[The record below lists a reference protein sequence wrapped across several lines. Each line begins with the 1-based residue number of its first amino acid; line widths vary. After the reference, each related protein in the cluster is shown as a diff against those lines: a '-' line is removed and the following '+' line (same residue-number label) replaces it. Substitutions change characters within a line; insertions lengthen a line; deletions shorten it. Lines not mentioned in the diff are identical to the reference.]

1 MSYIQT
7 NLLKNEKVF
16 YLTRM
21 HWIVF
26 TFPVVLLVSTFIL
39 ASVSPVLFR
48 GYVPFLNIRM
58 ASAVILLCL
67 IATLFSVISALIRYA
82 TSEYGITNK
91 RIMLKTGWINTNSLE
106 LFIDK
111 IEAIYV
117 DQTILGRIL
126 NYGTLRIVGTGGT
139 QDPFPFIPSPL
150 AFRKMALEQVDEGL
164 NPRTRLK

>member
-1 MSYIQT
+1 MSYIQA
-7 NLLKNEKVF
+7 NLLKNEKVVD
-16 YLTRM
+16 LTRM

-26 TFPVVLLVSTFIL
+26 TLPVVLLVATFLL

-48 GYVPFLNIRM
+48 GYVPFLHIRM
-58 ASAVILLCL
+58 AAVVILLCL
-67 IATLFSVISALIRYA
+67 FATLFSAISALIRYA

-139 QDPFPFIPSPL
+139 QDPFPFVPSPL

-164 NPRTRLK
+164 NPRTRPK

>member
-1 MSYIQT
+1 
-7 NLLKNEKVF
+7 
-16 YLTRM
+16 
-21 HWIVF
+21 
-26 TFPVVLLVSTFIL
+26 
-39 ASVSPVLFR
+39 
-48 GYVPFLNIRM
+48 
-58 ASAVILLCL
+58 
-67 IATLFSVISALIRYA
+67 
-82 TSEYGITNK
+82 
-91 RIMLKTGWINTNSLE
+91 MLKTGWINTNSLE

>member
-26 TFPVVLLVSTFIL
+26 TMPVILLVATFFL
-39 ASVSPVLFR
+39 ASISPVLFR

-58 ASAVILLCL
+58 ASVVILVCL
-67 IATLFSVISALIRYA
+67 IATLFSAISALIRFA
-82 TSEYGITNK
+82 ASEYGITNK
-91 RIMLKTGWINTNSLE
+91 RIMLKTGWININSLE

-117 DQTILGRIL
+117 DQTILA
-126 NYGTLRIVGTGGT
+126 
-139 QDPFPFIPSPL
+139 
-150 AFRKMALEQVDEGL
+150 AFSIMA
-164 NPRTRLK
+164 RCA

>member
-67 IATLFSVISALIRYA
+67 IATLFSAHQR
-82 TSEYGITNK
+82 T
-91 RIMLKTGWINTNSLE
+91 
-106 LFIDK
+106 
-111 IEAIYV
+111 
-117 DQTILGRIL
+117 
-126 NYGTLRIVGTGGT
+126 
-139 QDPFPFIPSPL
+139 DPLCDF
-150 AFRKMALEQVDEGL
+150 
-164 NPRTRLK
+164 